1 MIQIERMRQRTMKKR
16 CKYLYIHLLSFI
28 FCFLCSLYDIK
39 KSPIFGLYMYNT
51 QEINK
56 LNHFSEYSTGGHMV
70 DSLWTAEAF
79 FEIMDISFF
88 VIFGKN
94 GRESVNLDF

>member
-1 MIQIERMRQRTMKKR
+1 
-16 CKYLYIHLLSFI
+16 
-28 FCFLCSLYDIK
+28 
-39 KSPIFGLYMYNT
+39 MYNT
-51 QEINK
+51 QEIKK
-56 LNHFSEYSTGGHMV
+56 LNHFSEYSTGGHRV

-79 FEIMDISFF
+79 SEIMDISFF

>member
-1 MIQIERMRQRTMKKR
+1 
-16 CKYLYIHLLSFI
+16 
-28 FCFLCSLYDIK
+28 
-39 KSPIFGLYMYNT
+39 MYNT
-51 QEINK
+51 QEIKK
-56 LNHFSEYSTGGHMV
+56 LNHFSEYSTCGHMV

-88 VIFGKN
+88 VILGKN

>member
-1 MIQIERMRQRTMKKR
+1 
-16 CKYLYIHLLSFI
+16 
-28 FCFLCSLYDIK
+28 
-39 KSPIFGLYMYNT
+39 
-51 QEINK
+51 
-56 LNHFSEYSTGGHMV
+56 MV
-70 DSLWTAEAF
+70 DSLWTIEAF

>member
-1 MIQIERMRQRTMKKR
+1 
-16 CKYLYIHLLSFI
+16 
-28 FCFLCSLYDIK
+28 
-39 KSPIFGLYMYNT
+39 MYNT
-51 QEINK
+51 QEIKK

-79 FEIMDISFF
+79 FEFMDISFF
-88 VIFGKN
+88 VIIGKN

>member
-1 MIQIERMRQRTMKKR
+1 
-16 CKYLYIHLLSFI
+16 
-28 FCFLCSLYDIK
+28 
-39 KSPIFGLYMYNT
+39 MYNT